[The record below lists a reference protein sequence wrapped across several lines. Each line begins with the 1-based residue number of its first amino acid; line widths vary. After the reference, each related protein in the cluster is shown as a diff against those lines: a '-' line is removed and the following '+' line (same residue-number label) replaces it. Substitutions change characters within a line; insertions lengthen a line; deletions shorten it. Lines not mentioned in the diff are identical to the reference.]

1 MASWLTSVQQRVG
14 LGSIDPEPYWGFED
28 LKYAI
33 GSKISNSFYVVAES
47 KVEKS
52 TEFFL
57 YKELYILSGFSF
69 LKFLTAVEDGDV
81 LIDFDARTG
90 HNHGTKFRIR
100 QGRWKSLYA
109 NVEKII

>member
-1 MASWLTSVQQRVG
+1 M
-14 LGSIDPEPYWGFED
+14 
-28 LKYAI
+28 KYAI
-33 GSKISNSFYVVAES
+33 GSKIGNSFYVVAES

-90 HNHGTKFRIR
+90 HNYGTKFRIR
-100 QGRWKSLYA
+100 QGRWKSLYT